1 MFTGLV
7 ECTGTVVTLR
17 RRGRGARLT
26 VSSALDGLMPGESIA
41 VNGVCQTVAE
51 RDGEL
56 FSCDVLEETLR
67 VTNIGLLRPGSV
79 VNLERA
85 LRPGDRLGG
94 HIVNGHVDGLGTV
107 TRVSRPSRMLSIAT
121 AHDVIRFLVPKGSVA
136 VDGISL
142 TVGPRLGEGN
152 FDVYI
157 IPHTWENTNLAGV
170 RAGSK
175 VNIEIDIL
183 AKYVERFVERMQRGD
198 VR

>member
-1 MFTGLV
+1 MFTGLI

-26 VSSALDGLMPGESIA
+26 VSSALGGLTLGESIA

-51 RDGEL
+51 RDGDV
-56 FSCDVLEETLR
+56 FSCDLLEETLR
-67 VTNIGLLRPGSV
+67 VTNIGMLRPGSV

-85 LRPGDRLGG
+85 LRQGDRLGG
-94 HIVNGHVDGLGTV
+94 HIVNGHIDGLGTV
-107 TRVSRPSRMLSIAT
+107 TRVSRSSRTMSIAV
-121 AHDVIRFLVPKGSVA
+121 ANDIIRFLVPKGSIA

-142 TVGPRLGEGN
+142 TVGPKLGGGG

-157 IPHTWENTNLAGV
+157 IPHTWERTNITGIRV
-170 RAGSK
+170 GRK

-183 AKYVERFVERMQRGD
+183 AKYVERFVERIQRGD